1 MTFFRCN
8 ALKNSYKNI
17 DIYYTGYVIT
27 KYDDDDDDDD
37 DDSVNPLYFIIG
49 EADG

>member
-8 ALKNSYKNI
+8 ALKTSYKNI

-27 KYDDDDDDDD
+27 KYDDDDDD
-37 DDSVNPLYFIIG
+37 SVNPLYFIIG